1 MTVTIVD
8 MASILREL
16 IDTLLKA
23 LQEQGLEV
31 RRAGSGSDGDIYLE
45 CRLPRPGDGEGT
57 FVINVS
63 NIARDVVFVD
73 RDQPEL
79 GIDEAILV
87 PDTRTE
93 KIRAV
98 VAQRMAIIEAML
110 QPDEKERQK
119 ALERVG
125 QHSGRLRVWTGA
137 PDEKPQLVLW
147 YEHGQPV
154 Q

>member
-1 MTVTIVD
+1 VTVMVVD
-8 MASILREL
+8 MASILHEL

-31 RRAGSGSDGDIYLE
+31 RAPGLGSDGDIYLE

-87 PDTRTE
+87 PDTRTK

-98 VAQRMAIIEAML
+98 VGHRMAIIEAIL

-125 QHSGRLRVWTGA
+125 QHSGRLRVWTGV

>member
-1 MTVTIVD
+1 VTVTIVD

-16 IDTLLKA
+16 IETLLKA
-23 LQEQGLEV
+23 LQEHGLEV
-31 RRAGSGSDGDIYLE
+31 RAAGPGSDGDIYLE
-45 CRLPRPGDGEGT
+45 CHLPRPGDGEGT

-63 NIARDVVFVD
+63 NIARDVLFRD
-73 RDQPEL
+73 RDRPEL

-98 VAQRMAIIEAML
+98 VGQRMAIIEAIL
-110 QPDEKERQK
+110 QPDEKQRQK

-125 QHSGRLRVWTGA
+125 RHSGRLRVWAGSQ
-137 PDEKPQLVLW
+137 DEKPQLVLW